1 MQKRKKFDMTK
12 ARVQGTEAA
21 QFVQKNRRAER
32 QVILAPPLSLPERA
46 GRSGSSVALS
56 PISMAVNA
64 AHFIS
69 ALPLRHRHRIFVD
82 LSANTPTGLE
92 PLSRPHS

>member
-56 PISMAVNA
+56 PISMPVNA
-64 AHFIS
+64 VHFIS
-69 ALPLRHRHRIFVD
+69 ALPLRHRHLFVD